1 MGFQAS
7 IYPEASLPF
16 DHWNEQELSW
26 ATGAYPVEPTFGSF
40 IFEPD
45 CRLDHQ
51 PTTSHAL
58 VTDPSFNLQDES
70 HTSATSS
77 LPSQPPLPLS
87 SCPPSLVDSHWD
99 TSWDAVISAT
109 ENEKQGANGT
119 VDWNPNNYDLR
130 KRLLK
135 LNLEMIDDLELLERG
150 SDILQPS
157 TFLGDDTSSSAAKLG
172 IPVFRMLNHSTQ
184 FLEILQS
191 GIGASEDPLHLVPS
205 IESSNGETNIFE
217 YLKPFSQGV
226 EQISESTATSY
237 DSDHHTSNPAL
248 SDQTGD
254 ILPSACDVSTSMG
267 MLTAY
272 CHLIRVYRAIFNQ
285 LYQLFLLVPPAD
297 AAAFLLLP
305 SSQHGQF
312 HMEGNLTVRV
322 QVFIDLSTNM
332 LAKIERALGMSC
344 SETDGGMGPVASV
357 LASGPLTSVRD
368 HIITQE
374 QIECGIPLKETISC
388 LRKLVSDPVCV

>member
-1 MGFQAS
+1 M
-7 IYPEASLPF
+7 L
-16 DHWNEQELSW
+16 
-26 ATGAYPVEPTFGSF
+26 
-40 IFEPD
+40 FEPD

-51 PTTSHAL
+51 PPVSHAL
-58 VTDPSFNLQDES
+58 VMDPPFNLQDGS

-77 LPSQPPLPLS
+77 LSSQPPVPLS
-87 SCPPSLVDSHWD
+87 TSPPSLADNNWD
-99 TSWDAVISAT
+99 PSWDAVISVT

-119 VDWNPNNYDLR
+119 VNWSPTNNYDVR
-130 KRLLK
+130 KRLFK
-135 LNLEMIDDLELLERG
+135 LNLEMIDDLELLETG

-157 TFLGDDTSSSAAKLG
+157 AFLGDGTGSSAGKLE
-172 IPVFRMLNHSTQ
+172 IPIFRMLTHSTQ

-191 GIGASEDPLHLVPS
+191 GIGASEDPSHLIPS
-205 IESSNGETNIFE
+205 IESSNGEANILE
-217 YLKPFSQGV
+217 HLKPFSQGV
-226 EQISESTATSY
+226 EKTNESTASSHH
-237 DSDHHTSNPAL
+237 SDHLTSNPAL
-248 SDQTGD
+248 SNLTRDL
-254 ILPSACDVSTSMG
+254 LPPACDVSTSMG

-305 SSQHGQF
+305 SSQHNQF
-312 HMEGNLTVRV
+312 HMEGNLTI
-322 QVFIDLSTNM
+322 QIQLLIDLSTNM
-332 LAKIERALGMSC
+332 LGKIERSLGMSC